1 MDRYIDRRT
10 LVGMLV
16 GAALT
21 IVVVVLLRGL
31 FGGGSEPP
39 VEDIRPV
46 GGNTQPP
53 GAMDDGSQDLQ
64 NSRPDDGGK
73 VEDQDAPLDGDEAVP
88 FVPTQDPP
96 AVPVPEGPGRID
108 CPEATVTVGD
118 AAGLTEALKT
128 AEPGA
133 VITLEPG
140 VYVGRFVATVSG
152 TASEPI
158 FVCGPAD
165 AVLDGGGV
173 KKGYAF
179 HLNQVSHW
187 RLIGFDVRNGQKGVM
202 ADQTSHTIV
211 QGLTVHD
218 IGDEAI
224 HLRNFSSDNTVQ
236 YNTVYATGLRRER
249 YGEGVYLG
257 TAESNWASFSGGKMD
272 RSDRNV
278 VRGNVIRATAE
289 AVDVKEGTSDGRI
302 VGNVFDGSTL
312 GGSKHNDSWVDV
324 KGNGYVIER
333 NTGSGTSEDG
343 FQTHRIVD
351 GWGTGNVFRANVI
364 DLGGSGGY
372 GVNDTAG
379 GNTISCDNK
388 VTGGALTKKG
398 GCS

>member
-46 GGNTQPP
+46 GGNTRPP
-53 GAMDDGSQDLQ
+53 AAMDDGSQDSQ
-64 NSRPDDGGK
+64 NAQPDDGEK
-73 VEDQDAPLDGDEAVP
+73 YEDQDAALDGDDAVP

-96 AVPVPEGPGRID
+96 AVPVPEGPGKID

-133 VITLEPG
+133 VIALDPG

-158 FVCGPAD
+158 FVCGPPD

-236 YNTVYATGLRRER
+236 YNTVYATGLRREKF
-249 YGEGVYLG
+249 GEGVYLG

-289 AVDVKEGTSDGRI
+289 AVDVKEGTSGGRI
-302 VGNVFDGSTL
+302 VGNVFDGSAL